1 MSVLN
6 PSAVKMLVVYFGEFV
21 AVCIRFFKS
30 LDLLGLTNPET
41 RIKAELTRT
50 TERFR
55 KISPSLEKNA

>member
-30 LDLLGLTNPET
+30 LDLLGLTNPEK

-50 TERFR
+50 DR
-55 KISPSLEKNA
+55 KSVV